1 MRAALKLVKAM
12 APDLEVDG
20 EMHASAA
27 MNQGI
32 RDSLVPDSVLTGSAN
47 LLIMPDLDTAN
58 ISMELIRAVND
69 ALLIGPIL
77 SGTARPAHIVT
88 PWLTMRGIFN
98 MSAIAIA
105 DVWRRKNAVAQ
116 TTLKI

>member
-1 MRAALKLVKAM
+1 
-12 APDLEVDG
+12 
-20 EMHASAA
+20 

-32 RDSLVPDSVLTGSAN
+32 RDSLVPDSVLKGSAN

-58 ISMELIRAVND
+58 ISMELIRAVSD

-105 DVWRRKNAVAQ
+105 DVWRMKHSGAQ
-116 TTLKI
+116 RVLKI